1 VSLLPWSAPKRKRAA
16 PPYVSFG
23 VQEMEQ
29 EQVFRRRR
37 LATNLEKSSNG
48 EFQKKFECLNEADMY
63 ILTKAGERRWLR
75 NS

>member
-1 VSLLPWSAPKRKRAA
+1 
-16 PPYVSFG
+16 
-23 VQEMEQ
+23 MEQ